1 MEGGCLHTHVP
12 LFRFL
17 FSLSSFPFLFSV
29 SILVC
34 WLGKTYAFKR
44 PGFKYS
50 AKINPAIMS
59 SLDVSAIKLGA
70 LQVSAKGAKQV
81 SIFDL
86 HDRSI
91 FLQLG
96 PLSALFEPSAFNDPS
111 ASRVNLCLSTNEVVE
126 ETLQKLD
133 NRIIELL
140 AAESCQYFGTALTS
154 AQVLERMQ
162 PSIRVSDKGY
172 KSCRLKMNVSGR
184 ARVALYDMNR
194 QPREAPESWVG
205 ASCTAKVL
213 IKSVW
218 FLAKEFG
225 ILYEA
230 QAVQLDVQPAE
241 CPF

>member
-1 MEGGCLHTHVP
+1 
-12 LFRFL
+12 
-17 FSLSSFPFLFSV
+17 
-29 SILVC
+29 
-34 WLGKTYAFKR
+34 
-44 PGFKYS
+44 
-50 AKINPAIMS
+50 MS

-91 FLQLG
+91 FLQIG
-96 PLSALFEPSAFNDPS
+96 PLAALFEPSAFNDPS
-111 ASRVNLCLSTNEVVE
+111 ASRVNLVLSTNELVE
-126 ETLQKLD
+126 ETLQQLD

-140 AAESCQYFGTALTS
+140 AADSCQYFGTALSST
-154 AQVLERMQ
+154 QILERMQ
-162 PSIRVSDKGY
+162 PSIRVSEKGF
-172 KSCRLKMNVSGR
+172 KSCRLKMNISGR
-184 ARVALYDMNR
+184 GRVALYDMDR

-205 ASCTAKVL
+205 ANCTARVL
-213 IKSVW
+213 VKSVW
-218 FLAKEFG
+218 LMNKEWG